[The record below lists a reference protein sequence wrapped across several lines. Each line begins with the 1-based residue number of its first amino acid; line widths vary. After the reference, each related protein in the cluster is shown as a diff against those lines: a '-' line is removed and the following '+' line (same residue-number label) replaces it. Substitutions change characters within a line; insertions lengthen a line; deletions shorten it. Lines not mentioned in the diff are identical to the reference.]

1 MTAIEQAWLVL
12 KEWSDARGRR
22 APPTT
27 ARMPNK
33 PDSSR
38 FRLQQAQRE
47 ARHKAKPDWES
58 IIFNPN
64 SQTQRYDEEQMRRKF
79 EALQA
84 QLEQQ
89 GGARNE

>member
-27 ARMPNK
+27 TRMPNK
-33 PDSSR
+33 PDSNR

-47 ARHKAKPDWES
+47 ARHKALPDWELPW
-58 IIFNPN
+58 NRLKT
-64 SQTQRYDEEQMRRKF
+64 QTQKYDEEQMRRKF

-84 QLEQQ
+84 MLEQQ

>member
-33 PDSSR
+33 PDSGR
-38 FRLQQAQRE
+38 FRLQQAQRKE
-47 ARHKAKPDWES
+47 HPPMPDWELPW
-58 IIFNPN
+58 NRLKT
-64 SQTQRYDEEQMRRKF
+64 QTQKYDEEQMRRKF

-84 QLEQQ
+84 MLEQQ

>member
-1 MTAIEQAWLVL
+1 MIAIEQAWSVL

-27 ARMPNK
+27 TRMPNK
-33 PDSSR
+33 PDSGR

-47 ARHKAKPDWES
+47 ARHKAKPDWELPWA
-58 IIFNPN
+58 IN
-64 SQTQRYDEEQMRRKF
+64 SRKKEYDEEQMRQQF

-84 QLEQQ
+84 LLEQQ
-89 GGARNE
+89 GGEKNE

>member
-1 MTAIEQAWLVL
+1 MTAIEQAWSVL

-38 FRLQQAQRE
+38 FRLQQAQRKE
-47 ARHKAKPDWES
+47 RPPLPDWEVLLGRTK
-58 IIFNPN
+58 
-64 SQTQRYDEEQMRRKF
+64 TQAQKYDEEQMRRKF